1 MALKD
6 ILVHVDNDKGNAAR
20 VNAALQLSLEHQAH
34 LTGLF
39 VIPEFFIPTYAEVQ
53 IPAEVFEAQDK
64 ATRQEAGQAEAV
76 FRDLVK
82 PSGVAFEWH
91 CVKGYP
97 DRELI
102 AHSAFTDLVIIS
114 QAEQRSR
121 FGEGSELEDL
131 VLLGA
136 ARPVL
141 LIPYIGAP
149 AAIGKRVLV
158 AWNNSREAVRAVNG
172 AMPLLQRA
180 EKVTVLAVNPPTGSG
195 DIPTADICKHLAR
208 HGVNT
213 EASQTVA
220 KDIEVGDVLLSRVS
234 DDNIDLLVMGAYG
247 HTRLRETVL
256 GGVSRDILA
265 HMTVPVLMSH

>member
-6 ILVHVDNDKGNAAR
+6 ILVHVDSGKANHAR
-20 VNAALQLSLEHQAH
+20 VGAALQLARQHGAH

-64 ATRQEAGQAEAV
+64 AAQEEARLAETA

-82 PSGVAFEWH
+82 PTGVAFEWK
-91 CVKGYP
+91 CIKGYP
-97 DRELI
+97 DRELV
-102 AHSAFTDLVIIS
+102 AQGCYTDLLVIS
-114 QAEQRSR
+114 QAEQRSA
-121 FGEGSELEDL
+121 FGGGNELEDL

-149 AAIGKRVLV
+149 STIGKRVLV
-158 AWNNSREAVRAVNG
+158 AWNNSRESVRAVND
-172 AMPLLQRA
+172 ALPLLA
-180 EKVTVLAVNPPTGSG
+180 MADKVTVLAVNPPAGAG
-195 DIPTADICKHLAR
+195 DIPTADICRQLAR
-208 HGVNT
+208 HGVKA
-213 EASQTVA
+213 EASQAVA
-220 KDIEVGDVLLSRVS
+220 KDIEVGDVLLSRAS
-234 DDNIDLLVMGAYG
+234 DDDIDLLVLGAYG

>member
-6 ILVHVDNDKGNAAR
+6 ILVHVDNGKANQAR
-20 VNAALQLSLEHQAH
+20 VGAALQLARQHGAH

-39 VIPEFFIPTYAEVQ
+39 VVPEFFIPTYAEVQ

-64 ATRQEAGQAEAV
+64 AAQEEAGQAEAA

-82 PSGVAFEWH
+82 PSSVAFEWH
-91 CVKGYP
+91 SIKGYP

-102 AHSAFTDLVIIS
+102 ARSAFTDLVVIS
-114 QAEQRSR
+114 QAERRSR
-121 FGEGSELEDL
+121 FGEGNELEDL

-136 ARPVL
+136 ARPIL

-149 AAIGKRVLV
+149 AVIGKRVLV
-158 AWNNSREAVRAVNG
+158 AWNNSRESVRAVND
-172 AMPLLQRA
+172 AMPLLQQA
-180 EKVTVLAVNPPTGSG
+180 DKVTVLAVNPPAGSG

-208 HGVNT
+208 HGVKA

-220 KDIEVGDVLLSRVS
+220 KDIEVADVLLSRAS
-234 DDNIDLLVMGAYG
+234 DDNIDLLVLGAYG
-247 HTRLRETVL
+247 HTRLWETVL
-256 GGVSRDILA
+256 GGVSRDVLA
-265 HMTVPVLMSH
+265 HMTVPVLMAH